1 MLEREKAADAATT
14 TARDA
19 WAKVA
24 ERREAVVEE
33 EAKVSAA
40 MASVAEAEAKLETE
54 KARVTEIGMQ
64 MQTLSE
70 SMAQK
75 VGGCCFVLRS
85 SLYFASCSFALALF
99 FLTPF

>member
-24 ERREAVVEE
+24 ERRAAVAEE

-64 MQTLSE
+64 MQGLSE

-75 VGGCCFVLRS
+75 VREVVRRT
-85 SLYFASCSFALALF
+85 AQERKIE
-99 FLTPF
+99 